1 MLDPIETGGWLTTML
16 ANGTGNCRAY
26 GQYLGDRYKNVP
38 NIIWFSGNDF
48 QSWQTANN
56 DAVVKAVALG
66 IKDRDTNHIHT
77 IELNYT
83 NSSSLDDPN
92 WAPII
97 GLNAAYTYSPT
108 YAEVLHAYNQSS
120 SMPVFMVEANYEFE
134 HLAGPVTT
142 PPILRKQEYWTML
155 SGAAGQL
162 YGNHYTWQF
171 TNGWRSH
178 LDTPGSFQMGYM
190 KALFQ
195 SRAWY
200 NLIPDTNHVVLTAGY
215 GTFASSGTVDANDYV
230 TAAYT
235 PDGRLVLAYLPTLG
249 TVTVDL
255 SKLCGP
261 VLAQWYDPVK
271 GIYIPASETPL
282 SNSGLQNFTPPR
294 TNSGGDGDW
303 ILVLSSP
310 PVPGTYKGLF
320 SETNQIRKQSSGAIT
335 TSLTARGNYTGRLQI
350 GMNGYG
356 FTGRLSPEGHVTNT
370 FPKTIS
376 GPLRLDLGFGTGSES
391 DVIMGPITS
400 SNWVAAA
407 IGDRAVFNARTNPA
421 PYTNRFTLIIAGQAG
436 DASLPAGDGYGTL
449 QLNSSGTGTL
459 AGTLACGTPFS
470 QGVSVSKDGLWPLYV
485 PLFTGTGSLWGWLA
499 FTNDTGSD
507 IDGAPTW
514 IEPANALARHYPAG
528 FTNDFQV
535 LGSVYVRPL
544 GPTNHI
550 LDLTNASV
558 EFSGGNLI
566 ADFTNGVAL
575 GLNSQVTKSSGSNR
589 LSMNFSLTTGTFR
602 GQAADPVSGKMYAF
616 AGAVLQKVNVGCGFL
631 LGTNQ
636 SSRVVISP

>member
-1 MLDPIETGGWLTTML
+1 
-16 ANGTGNCRAY
+16 
-26 GQYLGDRYKNVP
+26 
-38 NIIWFSGNDF
+38 
-48 QSWQTANN
+48 
-56 DAVVKAVALG
+56 
-66 IKDRDTNHIHT
+66 
-77 IELNYT
+77 
-83 NSSSLDDPN
+83 
-92 WAPII
+92 
-97 GLNAAYTYSPT
+97 
-108 YAEVLHAYNQSS
+108 
-120 SMPVFMVEANYEFE
+120 
-134 HLAGPVTT
+134 
-142 PPILRKQEYWTML
+142 
-155 SGAAGQL
+155 
-162 YGNHYTWQF
+162 
-171 TNGWRSH
+171 
-178 LDTPGSFQMGYM
+178 
-190 KALFQ
+190 
-195 SRAWY
+195 
-200 NLIPDTNHVVLTAGY
+200 VLTAGY
-215 GTFASSGTVDANDYV
+215 GTFATNGPINANDYA

-235 PDGRLVLAYLPTLG
+235 PDGRLVMAYMPTLR
-249 TVTVDL
+249 TVTVDMSQL
-255 SKLCGP
+255 TGS
-261 VLAQWYDPVK
+261 VTARWYDPSSGSYVQ
-271 GIYIPASETPL
+271 IPGSP
-282 SNSGLQNFTPPR
+282 F
-294 TNSGGDGDW
+294 TNSGTLTFMPPGNNIGGGSDW
-303 ILVLSSP
+303 VLVLASP

-436 DASLPAGDGYGTL
+436 DASLPEGDGYGTL
-449 QLNSSGTGTL
+449 KLNSSGTGTL

-470 QGVSVSKDGLWPLYV
+470 QGVSVSKDGLWPLYF

-544 GPTNHI
+544 GPMNHI

-558 EFSGGNLI
+558 EFSGGNLV

-575 GLNSQVTKSSGSNR
+575 GLNSQVTKLSGSNR
-589 LSMNFSLTTGTFR
+589 FSMSFSLSTGTFR
-602 GQAADPVSGKMYAF
+602 GHAADPVSGKTYAF
-616 AGAVLQKVNVGCGFL
+616 AGAVLQKMSEGHGFL